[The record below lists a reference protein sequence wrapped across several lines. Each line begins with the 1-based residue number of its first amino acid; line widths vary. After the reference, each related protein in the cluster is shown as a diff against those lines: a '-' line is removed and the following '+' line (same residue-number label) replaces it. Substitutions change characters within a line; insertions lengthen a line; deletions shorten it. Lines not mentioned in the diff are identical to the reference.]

1 MCAHHV
7 SRFGQVACTGVL
19 GESRHQGP
27 STTTIP
33 CFGAEQLVPG
43 SECWFIYCLITKAN
57 LTVLDLASP
66 EPLLASKVA
75 GMADHGGFKF
85 IAYVLTILWH
95 IHSSLINM
103 RCLHIFKVCK
113 TIIVVHIC
121 NGQLKIC
128 GPFIFSIVNCICE
141 QQLFCDMIQ
150 SYIHARSVLPI
161 VYICTLGACQQISA
175 DACSERM
182 GRRTLRAYGPASR
195 SKCVGRG
202 SRFKCTGQWVF
213 ILAHGLVCISI
224 FGCSPQIDQNS
235 SADYTL

>member
-43 SECWFIYCLITKAN
+43 SKCWFIYCLITKAN

-113 TIIVVHIC
+113 TIIVVRIC

-128 GPFIFSIVNCICE
+128 GPFIFDRMVLHLETIINMPKDSQNICNE
-141 QQLFCDMIQ
+141 LKSTMVC
-150 SYIHARSVLPI
+150 
-161 VYICTLGACQQISA
+161 
-175 DACSERM
+175 
-182 GRRTLRAYGPASR
+182 
-195 SKCVGRG
+195 CVGFRSG
-202 SRFKCTGQWVF
+202 SVQ
-213 ILAHGLVCISI
+213 
-224 FGCSPQIDQNS
+224 PP
-235 SADYTL
+235 